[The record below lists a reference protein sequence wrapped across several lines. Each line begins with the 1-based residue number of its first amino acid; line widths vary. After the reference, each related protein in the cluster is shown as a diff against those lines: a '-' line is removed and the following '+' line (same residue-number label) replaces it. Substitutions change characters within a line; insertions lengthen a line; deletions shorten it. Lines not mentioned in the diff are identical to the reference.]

1 MFAIMNNNKRYF
13 YKLSILIV
21 LLCIY
26 MATLFPKNAS
36 AHAFIVNSN
45 PAENEILSKTPTKF
59 YLQFNESIQSGFHS
73 IVVLDSSGK
82 KVPLEKNRIN
92 EENNTILEA
101 KIKEKLPNGIYTL
114 QWKAVSADG
123 HPVQGVIP
131 FSIGTS
137 QNKVSA
143 VKAVTSSY
151 MPKADLLFLRFLLY
165 TSFALYIGGIIF
177 NLLIV
182 RVMSDDAYKCIY
194 SKSNRLIWLASLG
207 MFVSILLNLPLQ
219 TSIDAGVSWLKA
231 FNLNLLNVTLNQTS
245 FGTIWFI
252 QMLCIVGLL
261 IAVYIAKRRQGSKM
275 LNKYWIFSVVLFV
288 AILITKSL
296 TSHAGTSKYKILAIP
311 LDILHLLAASIWVGS
326 LIYIAW
332 LLPISRKTQMK
343 DHEKKFYWNS
353 IHRFSLI
360 AFIAT
365 AVLLLTGIYGGLA
378 YIPTLHSFVYTYYG
392 KALIGKIILF
402 VIMLIF
408 GAIHFIKGKKNGNKT
423 LTRSI
428 YFEFG
433 IGLIVMI
440 LAAILSNLPT
450 AISSPGPFKQTVVLD
465 NKNTA
470 TLQISPNTAG
480 VNSFTIVLKGPNGK
494 PISDV
499 EQAQLT
505 FTNLNANLKENTIN
519 VDEKTQGIYQSKG
532 MYINMAGKWKV
543 KVHILTKSLDSYDFN
558 FSPVVGSQ

>member
-1 MFAIMNNNKRYF
+1 MFTVMNHNKRYF
-13 YKLSILIV
+13 NKLSILIV
-21 LLCIY
+21 LLCMYVVI
-26 MATLFPKNAS
+26 LFPKDAS
-36 AHAFIVNSN
+36 AHAFIVDSN
-45 PAENEILSKTPTKF
+45 PTENEVLSTTPEKF

-73 IVVLDSSGK
+73 IVVLDSSGT
-82 KVPLEKNRIN
+82 KVPLENAEIN
-92 EENNTILEA
+92 KENNTIIETN
-101 KIKEKLPNGIYTL
+101 IKENLPNGLYTL

-137 QNKVSA
+137 QNKASD

-151 MPKADLLFLRFLLY
+151 MPKADLLFIRWLLY
-165 TSFALYIGGIIF
+165 TSFALYIGGMIF
-177 NLLIV
+177 NLFIV
-182 RVMSDDAYKCIY
+182 KTKQVEVYKPIT
-194 SKSNRLIWLASLG
+194 SKSDRVIWFASLG
-207 MFVSILLNLPLQ
+207 MFVSLLLNFPLQ
-219 TSIDAGVSWLKA
+219 TRIDAGVSWLEA
-231 FNLNLLNVTLNQTS
+231 FNPNLLNVTLNQTS

-252 QMLCIVGLL
+252 QMLCVVGLL
-261 IAVYIAKRRQGSKM
+261 VAVYIGKRRGS
-275 LNKYWIFSVVLFV
+275 LTSYKYWILSVVFFV
-288 AILITKSL
+288 AILVAKSL
-296 TSHAGTSKYKILAIP
+296 TSHAAASNYKIIAIP
-311 LDILHLLAASIWVGS
+311 LDFLHLLAASIWIGS
-326 LIYIAW
+326 LIYIAIF
-332 LLPISRKTQMK
+332 LPISRKAQMK
-343 DHEKKFYWNS
+343 DHEKELYWHS
-353 IHRFSLI
+353 IHRFSSI

-378 YIPTLHSFVYTYYG
+378 YIPTLHSFIHTYYG

-408 GAIHFIKGKKNGNKT
+408 GAIHFFKSKKHGNKA

-433 IGLIVMI
+433 IGVIVMI
-440 LAAILSNLPT
+440 LAALLTNLPT

-470 TLQISPNTAG
+470 TLQISPNVAG
-480 VNSFTIVLKGPNGK
+480 VNSFKIVLKDPFGK

-505 FTNLNANLKENTIN
+505 FTNLSANLKENTIN
-519 VDEKTQGIYQSKG
+519 ISEKTQGIYQTKG

-543 KVHILTKSLDSYDFN
+543 KVHILTKSLDSYDFD